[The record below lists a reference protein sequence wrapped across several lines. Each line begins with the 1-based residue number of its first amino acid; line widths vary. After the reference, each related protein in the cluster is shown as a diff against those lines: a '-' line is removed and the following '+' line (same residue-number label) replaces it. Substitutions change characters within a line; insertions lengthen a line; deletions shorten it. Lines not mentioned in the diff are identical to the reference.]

1 MVTDF
6 LTYLT
11 TQVVGLIKG
20 KVMPLLF
27 DELSGAPT
35 WVPAVLL
42 VTLSLAVGF
51 LARFILLRFI
61 RYWQNRDR
69 KLFKSLEK
77 HLRGSMFLFIPLL
90 LISAGLNSVN
100 IQPGS
105 LSFITTTVNIFIILS
120 FCSVIIRLIN
130 VAQDML
136 FIRYD
141 INLSNNLRARKIR
154 TQIMYVKKVAIVV
167 LVTLCLSLILLSF
180 PGVRKFGTTILA
192 GAGVAGIIIGFALQK
207 SLVNLFAGIQIAF
220 TQPIKID
227 DAVVVENEWGWIEEI
242 NLTYVVVR
250 IWDLRRLVLP
260 ITYFTEN
267 AFQNWTR
274 NNAQILGSVFLYLDY
289 SMPLEPLRRHFERV
303 LSETKLWDQQT
314 QVLQVTDTTD
324 KTMTIRMLMTA
335 QNSPTAW
342 DLRCYVREKMIEFI
356 QQNYP
361 QSLPQVRATLTDAG
375 VRETNSQA

>member
-1 MVTDF
+1 M
-6 LTYLT
+6 LM
-11 TQVVGLIKG
+11 I
-20 KVMPLLF
+20 F
-27 DELSGAPT
+27 DELSGTPA
-35 WVPAVLL
+35 WVPALLL
-42 VTLSLAVGF
+42 VTLSFLVGF
-51 LARFILLRFI
+51 LARFVFLMFI

-90 LISAGLNSVN
+90 LVN
-100 IQPGS
+100 IGVNYINLQPHS
-105 LSFITTTVNIFIILS
+105 LYFITNVVNIFIILS
-120 FCSVIIRLIN
+120 ICSVLIRLTN

-141 INLSNNLRARKIR
+141 INLSNNLRARKVR
-154 TQIMYVKKVAIVV
+154 TQIMYVKKVAIVL
-167 LVTLCLSLILLSF
+167 LVTFCLSLILLSF

-227 DAVVVENEWGWIEEI
+227 DAVVVEKEWGWIEEI

-274 NNAQILGSVFLYLDY
+274 NNAQILGSVFLYVDY
-289 SMPLEPLRRHFERV
+289 SMPLDPLRKHFEKV

-314 QVLQVTDTTD
+314 QVLQVTDTNE
-324 KTMTIRMLMTA
+324 KTMTIRLLMTA
-335 QNSPTAW
+335 QNSPIAW

-361 QSLPQVRATLTDAG
+361 QSLPHVRATLTDAG
-375 VRETNSQA
+375 D

>member
-1 MVTDF
+1 M
-6 LTYLT
+6 
-11 TQVVGLIKG
+11 Q
-20 KVMPLLF
+20 LLF
-27 DELSGAPT
+27 IELSDAPS
-35 WVPAVLL
+35 WVPALLL
-42 VTLSLAVGF
+42 VTLSFAVGF

-61 RYWQNRDR
+61 RYWQKRDR

-77 HLRGSMFLFIPLL
+77 HLRGSMFLFLPLL
-90 LISAGLNSVN
+90 LINVGVHYINIPTNVLN
-100 IQPGS
+100 
-105 LSFITTTVNIFIILS
+105 LITSTANIFIILS
-120 FCSVIIRLIN
+120 FCSVLIRLTN
-130 VAQDML
+130 VVQDML

-154 TQIMYVKKVAIVV
+154 TQIIYVKKVAIVLLV
-167 LVTLCLSLILLSF
+167 LFCLSLILLSF

-227 DAVVVENEWGWIEEI
+227 DAVVVEKEWGWIEEI

-274 NNAQILGSVFLYLDY
+274 NNAQILGSVFLYVDY
-289 SMPLEPLRRHFERV
+289 SMPLEPPA
-303 LSETKLWDQQT
+303 QT
-314 QVLQVTDTTD
+314 
-324 KTMTIRMLMTA
+324 
-335 QNSPTAW
+335 
-342 DLRCYVREKMIEFI
+342 F
-356 QQNYP
+356 
-361 QSLPQVRATLTDAG
+361 
-375 VRETNSQA
+375 

>member
-1 MVTDF
+1 MIF
-6 LTYLT
+6 
-11 TQVVGLIKG
+11 G
-20 KVMPLLF
+20 
-27 DELSGAPT
+27 ELSGAPS

-42 VTLSLAVGF
+42 VTLSFALGF

-61 RYWQNRDR
+61 RYWQSRDR

-90 LISAGLNSVN
+90 LINLGVNYTNIHPDSVA
-100 IQPGS
+100 
-105 LSFITTTVNIFIILS
+105 FITTTVNVFIILS
-120 FCSVIIRLIN
+120 FCSVLIRLTN

-154 TQIMYVKKVAIVV
+154 TQIMYVKKVAIVLLV
-167 LVTLCLSLILLSF
+167 LFCLSLVLLSF

-250 IWDLRRLVLP
+250 IWDLRRLILP

-289 SMPLEPLRRHFERV
+289 SMPLDPLREHFEKV

-314 QVLQVTDTTD
+314 QVLQVTDAND
-324 KTMTIRMLMTA
+324 KTMTIRLLMTA
-335 QNSPTAW
+335 QNSPIAW
-342 DLRCYVREKMIEFI
+342 DLRCHVREKMIEFI

-361 QSLPQVRATLTDAG
+361 QSLPHVRATLTDSG
-375 VRETNSQA
+375 V

>member
-375 VRETNSQA
+375 TREARD

>member
-1 MVTDF
+1 
-6 LTYLT
+6 
-11 TQVVGLIKG
+11 
-20 KVMPLLF
+20 MPLIF
-27 DELSGAPT
+27 GELSGAPI

-42 VTLSLAVGF
+42 VTLSFALGF

-69 KLFKSLEK
+69 KLFKSLEM
-77 HLRGSMFLFIPLL
+77 HLRGSMFFFIPLL
-90 LISAGLNSVN
+90 LINVGINYIN
-100 IQPGS
+100 IHPDS
-105 LSFITTTVNIFIILS
+105 LAFITTIINVFIILS
-120 FCSVIIRLIN
+120 FCSVLIRLTN

-154 TQIMYVKKVAIVV
+154 TQIIYVKKVAIVI
-167 LVTLCLSLILLSF
+167 LVAFCLTLILLSF

-289 SMPLEPLRRHFERV
+289 SMPLEPLRKHFEKI

-314 QVLQVTDTTD
+314 QVLQVTDAND
-324 KTMTIRMLMTA
+324 KTMTIRLLMTA
-335 QNSPTAW
+335 QNSPIAW
-342 DLRCYVREKMIEFI
+342 DLRCHVREKMIEFI

-361 QSLPQVRATLTDAG
+361 QSLPHVRATLTDSS
-375 VRETNSQA
+375 V

>member
-1 MVTDF
+1 MVTEF

-11 TQVVGLIKG
+11 TLVVGLIKG

-90 LISAGLNSVN
+90 LISTGLNSVN

-105 LSFITTTVNIFIILS
+105 LSFITTTINIFIILS

-289 SMPLEPLRRHFERV
+289 SMPLEPLRKHFEKV

-361 QSLPQVRATLTDAG
+361 QSLPQVRATLTDSG
-375 VRETNSQA
+375 VK

>member
-1 MVTDF
+1 
-6 LTYLT
+6 
-11 TQVVGLIKG
+11 
-20 KVMPLLF
+20 MPLLPG
-27 DELSGAPT
+27 ELSGAPT

-42 VTLSLAVGF
+42 VTLSLLLGF
-51 LARFILLRFI
+51 LARFLLLRFI
-61 RYWQNRDR
+61 RYWQSRDR

-77 HLRGSMFLFIPLL
+77 HLRGSLFLFIPLL
-90 LISAGLNSVN
+90 LINMGMNYVHLD
-100 IQPGS
+100 PGS
-105 LSFITTTVNIFIILS
+105 LSFIATTLNIFIILS
-120 FCSVIIRLIN
+120 FCSILIRLIN

-154 TQIMYVKKVAIVV
+154 TQLIYVKKVAIVILV
-167 LVTLCLSLILLSF
+167 LFCLSLILLNF
-180 PGVRKFGTTILA
+180 PSVRKFGTTILA

-227 DAVVVENEWGWIEEI
+227 DAVVVEKEWGWIEEI

-274 NNAQILGSVFLYLDY
+274 NNAQILGSVFLYVDY
-289 SMPLEPLRRHFERV
+289 SMPLAPLREHFEKI
-303 LSETKLWDQQT
+303 LNETRLWDRET
-314 QVLQVTDTTD
+314 QVLQVTDTTE
-324 KTMTIRMLMTA
+324 KTMTIRLLMTA

-361 QSLPQVRATLTDAG
+361 QSLPQVRATLTDADK
-375 VRETNSQA
+375 T

>member
-1 MVTDF
+1 
-6 LTYLT
+6 
-11 TQVVGLIKG
+11 
-20 KVMPLLF
+20 MPSIF
-27 DELSGAPT
+27 DELSGTPS

-42 VTLSLAVGF
+42 VTLSFAVGF

-61 RYWQNRDR
+61 CYWQKRDR
-69 KLFKSLEK
+69 KLFKSLET
-77 HLRGSMFLFIPLL
+77 HLRGSLFLFIPLL
-90 LISAGLNSVN
+90 LINVGVNYINVQKDSLAFIGSAINV
-100 IQPGS
+100 
-105 LSFITTTVNIFIILS
+105 FIILS
-120 FCSVIIRLIN
+120 ICSVLIRLTN

-167 LVTLCLSLILLSF
+167 LVIFCLSLILLSF

-289 SMPLEPLRRHFERV
+289 SMPLEPLRQHFEKV
-303 LSETKLWDQQT
+303 LNETKLWDRQT
-314 QVLQVTDTTD
+314 QVLQVSDTTD
-324 KTMTIRMLMTA
+324 KTMTIRLLMTA

-342 DLRCYVREKMIEFI
+342 DLRCHVREQMIAFI
-356 QQNYP
+356 QQHYP
-361 QSLPQVRATLTDAG
+361 QGLPQVRATLTDTSAG
-375 VRETNSQA
+375 SSDRPMSPDAAS

>member
-1 MVTDF
+1 MPF
-6 LTYLT
+6 L
-11 TQVVGLIKG
+11 VG
-20 KVMPLLF
+20 
-27 DELSGAPT
+27 ELSGAPA

-42 VTLSLAVGF
+42 VTVSLAVGF
-51 LARFILLRFI
+51 LARFILLQFI
-61 RYWQNRDR
+61 RYWQSRDR

-90 LISAGLNSVN
+90 LIRVGVNYAN
-100 IQPGS
+100 IQPES
-105 LSFITTTVNIFIILS
+105 LSFIRTTTNIFIILS
-120 FCSVIIRLIN
+120 FCSVLIRLIN

-141 INLSNNLRARKIR
+141 INISNNLRARKIR
-154 TQIMYVKKVAIVV
+154 TQIMYVKKVAIVL
-167 LVTLCLSLILLSF
+167 LVTFCLSLILLSF
-180 PGVRKFGTTILA
+180 PGVRQFGTTILA

-227 DAVVVENEWGWIEEI
+227 DAVVVEKEWGWIEEI

-250 IWDLRRLVLP
+250 LWDLRRLVLP

-267 AFQNWTR
+267 PFQNWTR
-274 NNAQILGSVFLYLDY
+274 NNAQILGSVFLYVDY
-289 SMPLEPLRRHFERV
+289 SMPLQPLREHFEKV
-303 LSETKLWDQQT
+303 LSETRLWDQET
-314 QVLQVTDTTD
+314 QVLQVTDTTE
-324 KTMTIRMLMTA
+324 KTMTIRLLMTA
-335 QNSPTAW
+335 QNSPTAF

-361 QSLPQVRATLTDAG
+361 QSLPQVRATLPPSVAADS
-375 VRETNSQA
+375 E

>member
-1 MVTDF
+1 MVTEF

-11 TQVVGLIKG
+11 TLVVGLIKG

-90 LISAGLNSVN
+90 LISTGLNSVN

-105 LSFITTTVNIFIILS
+105 LSFITTTINIFIILS

-289 SMPLEPLRRHFERV
+289 SMPLDPLRKHFEKV

-324 KTMTIRMLMTA
+324 KTMTIRLLMTA

-361 QSLPQVRATLTDAG
+361 QSLPHVRATFTDAG
-375 VRETNSQA
+375 FREASQ

>member
-1 MVTDF
+1 M
-6 LTYLT
+6 L
-11 TQVVGLIKG
+11 
-20 KVMPLLF
+20 MLF
-27 DELSGAPT
+27 GEFSGAPS

-42 VTLSLAVGF
+42 VTLSFALGF
-51 LARFILLRFI
+51 VARFILLRFI
-61 RYWQNRDR
+61 RYWQSRDR

-90 LISAGLNSVN
+90 MISVGVNYLN
-100 IQPGS
+100 IHPEALS
-105 LSFITTTVNIFIILS
+105 LITTVVNIFIILS
-120 FCSVIIRLIN
+120 FCSVLIRLTN

-154 TQIMYVKKVAIVV
+154 TQIMYVKKVAIVLLV
-167 LVTLCLSLILLSF
+167 LFCLSLVLLSI

-289 SMPLEPLRRHFERV
+289 SMPLDPLRKHFEKV

-324 KTMTIRMLMTA
+324 KTMTIRLLMTA

-342 DLRCYVREKMIEFI
+342 DLRCHVREKMIEFI

-361 QSLPQVRATLTDAG
+361 QSLPHVRATLTGAD
-375 VRETNSQA
+375 V

>member
-1 MVTDF
+1 
-6 LTYLT
+6 
-11 TQVVGLIKG
+11 
-20 KVMPLLF
+20 MPLLF
-27 DELSGAPT
+27 GELSGAPS

-42 VTLSLAVGF
+42 VTLSLALGF
-51 LARFILLRFI
+51 LTRFILLRFI
-61 RYWQNRDR
+61 RYWQSRDR

-77 HLRGSMFLFIPLL
+77 HLRGSMFLFIPFL
-90 LISAGLNSVN
+90 LISLGINSVN
-100 IQPGS
+100 IQPES

-120 FCSVIIRLIN
+120 FCSVLIRLIN

-141 INLSNNLRARKIR
+141 INISNNLRARKIR

-227 DAVVVENEWGWIEEI
+227 DAVVVEKEWGWIEEI

-250 IWDLRRLVLP
+250 LWDLRRLVLP

-267 AFQNWTR
+267 PFQNWTR

-289 SMPLEPLRRHFERV
+289 SMPLDPLRKHFEKV
-303 LSETKLWDQQT
+303 LSETKLWDQET
-314 QVLQVTDTTD
+314 QVLQVTDTTE
-324 KTMTIRMLMTA
+324 KTMTIRLLMTA
-335 QNSPTAW
+335 HNSPTAW
-342 DLRCYVREKMIEFI
+342 DLRCHVREKMIEFI

-361 QSLPQVRATLTDAG
+361 QSLPHVRATLTDGGA
-375 VRETNSQA
+375 

>member
-1 MVTDF
+1 MM
-6 LTYLT
+6 
-11 TQVVGLIKG
+11 Q
-20 KVMPLLF
+20 LLF
-27 DELSGAPT
+27 IELSDAPS
-35 WVPAVLL
+35 WVPALLL
-42 VTLSLAVGF
+42 VTLSFAVGF

-61 RYWQNRDR
+61 RYWQKRDR

-77 HLRGSMFLFIPLL
+77 HLRGSMFLFLPLL
-90 LISAGLNSVN
+90 LINVGVHYINIPTNVLN
-100 IQPGS
+100 
-105 LSFITTTVNIFIILS
+105 LITSTANIFIILS
-120 FCSVIIRLIN
+120 FCSVLIRLTN
-130 VAQDML
+130 VVQDML

-154 TQIMYVKKVAIVV
+154 TQIIYVKKVAIVLLV
-167 LVTLCLSLILLSF
+167 LFCLSLILLSF

-227 DAVVVENEWGWIEEI
+227 DAVVVEKEWGWIEEI

-274 NNAQILGSVFLYLDY
+274 NNAQILGSVFLYVDY
-289 SMPLEPLRRHFERV
+289 SMPLEPLRKHFEKV

-314 QVLQVTDTTD
+314 QVLQVTDTTE
-324 KTMTIRMLMTA
+324 KTMTIRLLMTA

-361 QSLPQVRATLTDAG
+361 QSLPHVRATLN
-375 VRETNSQA
+375 NSIDSVTQQDND

>member
-11 TQVVGLIKG
+11 THVVGLIKG

-35 WVPAVLL
+35 WVPALLL

-120 FCSVIIRLIN
+120 FCSVIVRLIN

-289 SMPLEPLRRHFERV
+289 SMPLDPLRKHFEKV

-324 KTMTIRMLMTA
+324 KTMTIRLLMTA

-361 QSLPQVRATLTDAG
+361 QSLPQVRATLTDA
-375 VRETNSQA
+375 N

>member
-1 MVTDF
+1 
-6 LTYLT
+6 
-11 TQVVGLIKG
+11 
-20 KVMPLLF
+20 MPLLF

-42 VTLSLAVGF
+42 VTLSLAIGF

-61 RYWQNRDR
+61 RYWQKRDR

-77 HLRGSMFLFIPLL
+77 HLRGSLFLFIPLL
-90 LISAGLNSVN
+90 LISAGLNYVN

-120 FCSVIIRLIN
+120 FCSVLIRLIN

-289 SMPLEPLRRHFERV
+289 SMPLDPLRKHFEKV

-324 KTMTIRMLMTA
+324 KTMTIRLLMTA
-335 QNSPTAW
+335 QNSPTAF

-361 QSLPQVRATLTDAG
+361 QSLPHVRATLTDAG
-375 VRETNSQA
+375 FREASQ

>member
-1 MVTDF
+1 
-6 LTYLT
+6 
-11 TQVVGLIKG
+11 
-20 KVMPLLF
+20 MPLIF
-27 DELSGAPT
+27 GELSGAPS

-42 VTLSLAVGF
+42 VTLSFVLGF

-90 LISAGLNSVN
+90 LINVGVNYINIKPDFLN
-100 IQPGS
+100 
-105 LSFITTTVNIFIILS
+105 FITVAANIFIISS
-120 FCSVIIRLIN
+120 FCSVLIRLTN

-141 INLSNNLRARKIR
+141 INLSNNLRARKVR
-154 TQIMYVKKVAIVV
+154 TQIIYVKKVVIVV
-167 LVTLCLSLILLSF
+167 LVTFCVSLILLSF

-289 SMPLEPLRRHFERV
+289 SMPLDPLRKHFEKV

-314 QVLQVTDTTD
+314 QVLQVTDTND
-324 KTMTIRMLMTA
+324 KTMTIRLLMTA

-342 DLRCYVREKMIEFI
+342 DLRCHVREKMIEFI

-361 QSLPQVRATLTDAG
+361 QSLPHVRATLTDSS
-375 VRETNSQA
+375 TL

>member
-1 MVTDF
+1 
-6 LTYLT
+6 
-11 TQVVGLIKG
+11 
-20 KVMPLLF
+20 MPFILG
-27 DELSGAPT
+27 ELSGLPS

-42 VTLSLAVGF
+42 VTLSLIVGF
-51 LARFILLRFI
+51 LARFILLGFI
-61 RYWQNRDR
+61 RYWQKRDR

-77 HLRGSMFLFIPLL
+77 HLRGSLFLFIPLILINVGMNYINVAPASQNFLSTL
-90 LISAGLNSVN
+90 L
-100 IQPGS
+100 
-105 LSFITTTVNIFIILS
+105 NIFIILS
-120 FCSVIIRLIN
+120 LCSVLIKLTN

-136 FIRYD
+136 FLRYD

-154 TQIMYVKKVAIVV
+154 TQLMYVKKIVIV
-167 LVTLCLSLILLSF
+167 LLVSFCVTLILLSI

-227 DAVVVENEWGWIEEI
+227 DAVVVEKEWGWIEEI

-274 NNAQILGSVFLYLDY
+274 NNAQILGSVFLYVDY
-289 SMPLEPLRRHFERV
+289 SMPLDVLRAHFEKV
-303 LSETKLWDQQT
+303 LSETKLWDRET
-314 QVLQVTDTTD
+314 QVLQVTDTSE
-324 KTMTIRMLMTA
+324 KTMTIRLLMTA

-342 DLRCYVREKMIEFI
+342 DLRCHVREQMIAFI
-356 QQNYP
+356 QQHYP
-361 QSLPQVRATLTDAG
+361 QSLPHVRATLTDSAA
-375 VRETNSQA
+375 S

>member
-1 MVTDF
+1 MPF
-6 LTYLT
+6 L
-11 TQVVGLIKG
+11 VG
-20 KVMPLLF
+20 
-27 DELSGAPT
+27 ELSGAPA

-42 VTLSLAVGF
+42 VTVSLAVGF
-51 LARFILLRFI
+51 LARFILLQFI
-61 RYWQNRDR
+61 RYWQSRDR

-90 LISAGLNSVN
+90 LIRVGVNYAN
-100 IQPGS
+100 IQPES
-105 LSFITTTVNIFIILS
+105 LSFIRTTTNIFIILS
-120 FCSVIIRLIN
+120 FCSVLIRLIN

-141 INLSNNLRARKIR
+141 INISNNLRARKIR
-154 TQIMYVKKVAIVV
+154 TQIMYVKKVAIVL
-167 LVTLCLSLILLSF
+167 LVTFCLSLILLSF
-180 PGVRKFGTTILA
+180 PGVRQFGTTILA

-227 DAVVVENEWGWIEEI
+227 DAVVVEKEWGWIEEI

-250 IWDLRRLVLP
+250 LWDLRRLVLP

-267 AFQNWTR
+267 PFQNWTR
-274 NNAQILGSVFLYLDY
+274 NNAQILGSVFLYVDY
-289 SMPLEPLRRHFERV
+289 SMPLQPLREHFEKV
-303 LSETKLWDQQT
+303 LSETRLWDQET
-314 QVLQVTDTTD
+314 QVLQVTDTTE
-324 KTMTIRMLMTA
+324 KTMTIRLLMTA
-335 QNSPTAW
+335 QNSPTAF

-361 QSLPQVRATLTDAG
+361 QSLPQVRATLTPSVTSAS
-375 VRETNSQA
+375 E

>member
-1 MVTDF
+1 
-6 LTYLT
+6 
-11 TQVVGLIKG
+11 
-20 KVMPLLF
+20 MPMIF
-27 DELSGAPT
+27 GELSGAPS

-42 VTLSLAVGF
+42 VTLSFVVGF

-61 RYWQNRDR
+61 RYWQGRDR
-69 KLFKSLEK
+69 KLFKSLEM
-77 HLRGSMFLFIPLL
+77 HLRGSLFLFIPLL
-90 LISAGLNSVN
+90 LINVGINY
-100 IQPGS
+100 IDIRPES
-105 LSFITTTVNIFIILS
+105 LSLISTVVNIFIIAS
-120 FCSVIIRLIN
+120 FCSILIRLTN

-154 TQIMYVKKVAIVV
+154 TQIMYVKKVAIVLLV
-167 LVTLCLSLILLSF
+167 LFCLSLVLLSI

-289 SMPLEPLRRHFERV
+289 SMPLDPLRRHFEKV

-324 KTMTIRMLMTA
+324 KTMTIRLLMTA

-342 DLRCYVREKMIEFI
+342 DLRCHVREKMIEFI

-361 QSLPQVRATLTDAG
+361 QSLPHVRATLTG
-375 VRETNSQA
+375 SPV

>member
-1 MVTDF
+1 
-6 LTYLT
+6 
-11 TQVVGLIKG
+11 
-20 KVMPLLF
+20 MPLILSELF
-27 DELSGAPT
+27 EAPS

-42 VTLSLAVGF
+42 VTLSLVVGF
-51 LARFILLRFI
+51 LARFLLLRFI

-77 HLRGSMFLFIPLL
+77 HLRGSLFLFFPLM
-90 LISAGLNSVN
+90 LINVGVN
-100 IQPGS
+100 YITVQPES
-105 LSFITTTVNIFIILS
+105 LSFITTTLNIFIILS
-120 FCSVIIRLIN
+120 ICSVLVRMTN

-154 TQIMYVKKVAIVV
+154 TQIIYVKKVAIVI
-167 LVTLCLSLILLSF
+167 LVSFCLSLILLSF

-289 SMPLEPLRRHFERV
+289 SMPLEPLRQHFEKI
-303 LSETKLWDQQT
+303 LGETKLWDQQT
-314 QVLQVTDTTD
+314 QVLQVTDTSD
-324 KTMTIRMLMTA
+324 KTMTIRLLMTA

-342 DLRCYVREKMIEFI
+342 DLRCYVREKMIEFV

-361 QSLPQVRATLTDAG
+361 ESLPHVRATLTDSELKSA
-375 VRETNSQA
+375 VRQ

>member
-1 MVTDF
+1 
-6 LTYLT
+6 
-11 TQVVGLIKG
+11 
-20 KVMPLLF
+20 MPTLF
-27 DELSGAPT
+27 GELSGAPS

-42 VTLSLAVGF
+42 VTLSLVVGF
-51 LARFILLRFI
+51 LVRFIFLMFI

-77 HLRGSMFLFIPLL
+77 HLRGSMFLFVPLL
-90 LISAGLNSVN
+90 LINIGVN
-100 IQPGS
+100 YINIHS
-105 LSFITTTVNIFIILS
+105 DYLYFITNIINIFIILS
-120 FCSVIIRLIN
+120 ICSVLIRLTN

-141 INLSNNLRARKIR
+141 INLSNNLRARKVR
-154 TQIMYVKKVAIVV
+154 TQIMYVKKVAIVL
-167 LVTLCLSLILLSF
+167 LVSFCVSLILLSF
-180 PGVRKFGTTILA
+180 PGIRKFGTTILA

-227 DAVVVENEWGWIEEI
+227 DAVVVEKEWGWIEEI

-274 NNAQILGSVFLYLDY
+274 NNAQILGSVFLYVDY
-289 SMPLEPLRRHFERV
+289 SMPLDPLRKHFEKV

-314 QVLQVTDTTD
+314 QVLQVTDTTE
-324 KTMTIRMLMTA
+324 KTMTIRLLMTA
-335 QNSPTAW
+335 QNSPIAW
-342 DLRCYVREKMIEFI
+342 DLRCHVREKMIEFI

-361 QSLPQVRATLTDAG
+361 QSLPHVRATLTESGD
-375 VRETNSQA
+375 

>member
-1 MVTDF
+1 MPF
-6 LTYLT
+6 LF
-11 TQVVGLIKG
+11 G
-20 KVMPLLF
+20 
-27 DELSGAPT
+27 ELSVAPA
-35 WVPAVLL
+35 WVPAVLV

-51 LARFILLRFI
+51 LARFILLQFI
-61 RYWQNRDR
+61 RYWQSRDR

-90 LISAGLNSVN
+90 LIRVGVN
-100 IQPGS
+100 YVHVQPEYIT
-105 LSFITTTVNIFIILS
+105 FITTTINIFIILS
-120 FCSVIIRLIN
+120 FCSVLIRLIN

-141 INLSNNLRARKIR
+141 INISNNLRARKIR
-154 TQIMYVKKVAIVV
+154 TQIIYVKKVAIVV

-227 DAVVVENEWGWIEEI
+227 DAVVVEKEWGWIEEI

-250 IWDLRRLVLP
+250 LWDLRRLVLP

-267 AFQNWTR
+267 PFQNWTR
-274 NNAQILGSVFLYLDY
+274 NNAQILGSVFLYVDY
-289 SMPLEPLRRHFERV
+289 SMPLEPLRKHFEKV
-303 LSETKLWDQQT
+303 LSETRLWDQQT
-314 QVLQVTDTTD
+314 QVLQVTDTTE
-324 KTMTIRMLMTA
+324 KTMTIRLLMTA
-335 QNSPTAW
+335 QNSPTAF

-361 QSLPQVRATLTDAG
+361 QSLPQVRATLTSPGAFG
-375 VRETNSQA
+375 SE

>member
-1 MVTDF
+1 
-6 LTYLT
+6 
-11 TQVVGLIKG
+11 
-20 KVMPLLF
+20 MPLLF
-27 DELSGAPT
+27 AELSGAPS

-42 VTLSLAVGF
+42 VAISFLLGF
-51 LARFILLRFI
+51 VARFILLRFI
-61 RYWQNRDR
+61 RYWQSRDR
-69 KLFKSLEK
+69 KLFKSLEM

-90 LISAGLNSVN
+90 LINVGINYINLQS
-100 IQPGS
+100 GS
-105 LSFITTTVNIFIILS
+105 LGVITTAVNIFIILS
-120 FCSVIIRLIN
+120 FCSILIRLTN
-130 VAQDML
+130 VVQDML

-167 LVTLCLSLILLSF
+167 LVTFCVSLILLSF

-227 DAVVVENEWGWIEEI
+227 DAVVVEKEWGWIEEI

-289 SMPLEPLRRHFERV
+289 SMPLEPLREHFEKV
-303 LSETKLWDQQT
+303 LSETKLWDRQT
-314 QVLQVTDTTD
+314 QVLQVTDTSE
-324 KTMTIRMLMTA
+324 KTMTIRLLMTA

-342 DLRCYVREKMIEFI
+342 DLRCHVREKMIEFI

-361 QSLPQVRATLTDAG
+361 RSLPHVRAALTESGA
-375 VRETNSQA
+375 

>member
-1 MVTDF
+1 
-6 LTYLT
+6 
-11 TQVVGLIKG
+11 
-20 KVMPLLF
+20 MPLILS
-27 DELSGAPT
+27 ELSGAPT
-35 WVPAVLL
+35 WVGAVLL
-42 VTLSLAVGF
+42 VTLSFAVGF

-77 HLRGSMFLFIPLL
+77 HLRGSMFLFIPLM
-90 LISAGLNSVN
+90 LINVGVN
-100 IQPGS
+100 YIDIHPDA
-105 LSFITTTVNIFIILS
+105 LAFITTTVNIFIILS
-120 FCSVIIRLIN
+120 LCSILIRLIN
-130 VAQDML
+130 VLQDML

-154 TQIMYVKKVAIVV
+154 TQIIYVKKVAIVLIV
-167 LVTLCLSLILLSF
+167 SLCVSLILLNF
-180 PGVRKFGTTILA
+180 PSVRKFGTTILA

-242 NLTYVVVR
+242 NLTYIVVR

-260 ITYFTEN
+260 ITYFTEKP
-267 AFQNWTR
+267 FQNWTR
-274 NNAQILGSVFLYLDY
+274 NDAQILGSVFLYVDY
-289 SMPLEPLRRHFERV
+289 SMPLDPLRKHFEKV
-303 LSETKLWDQQT
+303 LSETTLWDQQT
-314 QVLQVTDTTD
+314 QVLQVTDTNE
-324 KTMTIRMLMTA
+324 KTMTLRLLMTA

-342 DLRCYVREKMIEFI
+342 DLRCYVRERMIEFI

-361 QSLPQVRATLTDAG
+361 QSLPHVRATLN
-375 VRETNSQA
+375 NSADQ